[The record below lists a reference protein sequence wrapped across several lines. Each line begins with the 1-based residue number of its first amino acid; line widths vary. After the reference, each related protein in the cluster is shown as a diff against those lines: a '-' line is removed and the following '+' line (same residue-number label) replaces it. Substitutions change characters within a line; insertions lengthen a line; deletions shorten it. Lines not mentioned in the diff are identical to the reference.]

1 MMICLCSKLVLS
13 AVYTFMFTA
22 LKRKLHIL
30 SFNGIASPL
39 LPFPNRKKK
48 SKLFR
53 LIVSGCGELC
63 HIINIYKY
71 MYKYTFLSMREDK
84 RILHYRVPNIDH
96 YTMEYAQFN
105 KDVVKFNTLF

>member
-1 MMICLCSKLVLS
+1 MGLP
-13 AVYTFMFTA
+13 
-22 LKRKLHIL
+22 
-30 SFNGIASPL
+30 PL
-39 LPFPNRKKK
+39 FFPFQTEKKK

-63 HIINIYKY
+63 HVINIYKY

-84 RILHYRVPNIDH
+84 RILRYRVPNIDH